1 MATDVFITGLG
12 KFFPGPPIP
21 NDELEAFLGMIHG
34 RPARA
39 KARVLAQNGIATRHY
54 ALDRQQRTLFRNSEM
69 AANAVRDL
77 LARVAL
83 DGDVD
88 FLAAA
93 TTQGDLCVPGLRQHG
108 ARRARTPG
116 AARSHRWAACARAA

>member
-1 MATDVFITGLG
+1 
-12 KFFPGPPIP
+12 
-21 NDELEAFLGMIHG
+21 MIHG

-83 DGDVD
+83 AGDVD

-93 TTQGDLCVPGLRQHG
+93 TTQGDLCVPGFASMVHG
-108 ARRARTPG
+108 ELGFPRW
-116 AARSHRWAACARAA
+116 RSRRWAACARAASWR

>member
-1 MATDVFITGLG
+1 MGPGPSGPGMGSDEVFITALG

-21 NDELEAFLGMIHG
+21 NDELEDYLGRIHG

-39 KARVLAQNGIATRHY
+39 KARVLAQNGITSRHY
-54 ALDRQQRTLFRNSEM
+54 ALDKQQQTLFRNSEM

-77 LARVAL
+77 LARVPL

-88 FLAAA
+88 FIGAA
-93 TTQGDLCVPGLRQHG
+93 TTQGDLCVPGF
-108 ARRARTPG
+108 A
-116 AARSHRWAACARAA
+116 SM